1 MRVPVGQS
9 IERGYGFLFREP
21 LTILGLAWLPAAF
34 YALACGFWLKRLAT
48 AMLVSVRPAHGAL
61 NDFAR
66 LDFLGLVV
74 TTALL
79 SAAIAVP
86 LTRQALGQGDER
98 VAAYFVFGRREARL
112 FVSLTLLYALL
123 LFWLVASTVSLGM
136 AVTAAEAR
144 LPALW
149 QGVSIPALLDVAS
162 AAFIVAGFLFLSARF
177 GFLQAPAAAS
187 EQPSGLLAAWL
198 ASRGN
203 SWRLMA
209 VTVAMAVPL
218 GALLAAGL
226 SLWLGT
232 PLHGLLSAALPGS
245 QEAARYQYL
254 YDHADGFAAVA
265 AVALVLFQALFAG
278 ASACAYQAVTG
289 EAAEEAATETSAV
302 EPVWTQQPAFAYA
315 AHPASERY
323 SNDPVA
329 ERAAVSNISPPIEP
343 IAEIPL
349 PLAMVGYPGTATATP
364 VAEPAP
370 SAADHAV
377 AAAVPESVETATPR
391 AAEAA
396 PLPAALP
403 EEPSAP
409 APHTATSGATVT
421 PVEAAAPVA
430 EEQPPKAAGNGVP
443 AEAHAEP
450 PQAPP
455 LDPAGALAATAA
467 MQDPAAPPV

>member
-1 MRVPVGQS
+1 MKVPVGQS

-34 YALACGFWLKRLAT
+34 YTLACGFWLKRLAT

-112 FVSLTLLYALL
+112 FVGLTLLYALL
-123 LFWLVASTVSLGM
+123 LAWLVASTVSLGM

-144 LPALW
+144 LPTLW
-149 QGVSIPALLDVAS
+149 QGVGISALLDIAS
-162 AAFIVAGFLFLSARF
+162 AAVIVAGFLFLSARF

-187 EQPSGLLAAWL
+187 EQPSGPLAAWL

-209 VTVAMAVPL
+209 VTVAMAIPL

-232 PLHGLLSAALPGS
+232 PLDGLLSAALPGS
-245 QEAARYQYL
+245 QDAARYQYL
-254 YDHADGFAAVA
+254 YDHADAFAAIA
-265 AVALVLFQALFAG
+265 ALALVLFQALFAG
-278 ASACAYQAVTG
+278 ASAMAYQAVTG
-289 EAAEEAATETSAV
+289 EAAQQAEAEISAP
-302 EPVWTQQPAFAYA
+302 EPGWAHQPAFAY
-315 AHPASERY
+315 PARSVSEHDA
-323 SNDPVA
+323 SDPIA
-329 ERAAVSNISPPIEP
+329 ERAAHSDISPPIEP

-349 PLAMVGYPGTATATP
+349 PLAMVGYPETAAATA
-364 VAEPAP
+364 VVEPAA
-370 SAADHAV
+370 SAADH
-377 AAAVPESVETATPR
+377 AAAVPESAEVATAH
-391 AAEAA
+391 AAEA
-396 PLPAALP
+396 PPPPAALS

-409 APHTATSGATVT
+409 AAHAATSGATVT
-421 PVEAAAPVA
+421 PAEPAAPA
-430 EEQPPKAAGNGVP
+430 ADERPPKANGSP
-443 AEAHAEP
+443 AKAHTEP

-467 MQDPAAPPV
+467 MHEPAPPSAS

>member
-34 YALACGFWLKRLAT
+34 YVLACGFWLRRLAT

-79 SAAIAVP
+79 GAAIAMP

-112 FVSLTLLYALL
+112 FVGLTLLYALL
-123 LFWLVASTVSLGM
+123 LFWLVASTVFLGM
-136 AVTAAEAR
+136 AMAAAEAR

-162 AAFIVAGFLFLSARF
+162 AASVVAGFLFLSARF

-209 VTVAMAVPL
+209 ITVAMAIPL

-232 PLHGLLSAALPGS
+232 PLDVLLSAALPGS
-245 QEAARYQYL
+245 QDPVRYQYL
-254 YDHADGFAAVA
+254 YDHADGFAAIA
-265 AVALVLFQALFAG
+265 ALALVLFQALFAG
-278 ASACAYQAVTG
+278 ASANAYRAVTE
-289 EAAEEAATETSAV
+289 EAAEESDAEAAPPA
-302 EPVWTQQPAFAYA
+302 WAGQPAFAYA

-323 SNDPVA
+323 SSDPVA

-349 PLAMVGYPGTATATP
+349 PLAMVGYPGTAAATP
-364 VAEPAP
+364 LVEPAA
-370 SAADHAV
+370 SDADH
-377 AAAVPESVETATPR
+377 AAAVPESAELATAH
-391 AAEAA
+391 AAEA
-396 PLPAALP
+396 PPPPAALS

-409 APHTATSGATVT
+409 AAHTATSGATVT
-421 PVEAAAPVA
+421 PVEPAAPA
-430 EEQPPKAAGNGVP
+430 ADKQPPKANGTGSP
-443 AEAHAEP
+443 AEAHTEP

-467 MQDPAAPPV
+467 MHDPAAPPA

>member
-21 LTILGLAWLPAAF
+21 LTILGLVWLPAAF
-34 YALACGFWLKRLAT
+34 YALACSFWLKRLAT

-79 SAAIAVP
+79 GAAIAVP

-112 FVSLTLLYALL
+112 FVGLTLLYALL
-123 LFWLVASTVSLGM
+123 LSWLVASTVILGM

-144 LPALW
+144 LPTLW
-149 QGVSIPALLDVAS
+149 QGVGISALLDIAS

-209 VTVAMAVPL
+209 VTVAIAVPL

-232 PLHGLLSAALPGS
+232 PLDGLLSAALPGS
-245 QEAARYQYL
+245 QDPARYQYL
-254 YDHADGFAAVA
+254 YDRADGFAAVA
-265 AVALVLFQALFAG
+265 AVALVLVQALFAG
-278 ASACAYQAVTG
+278 ASANAYRALTG
-289 EAAEEAATETSAV
+289 EAAEESDADTAPPA
-302 EPVWTQQPAFAYA
+302 WTQQPAFAYA
-315 AHPASERY
+315 AHPASEPY
-323 SNDPVA
+323 SNDTVA
-329 ERAAVSNISPPIEP
+329 ERAVSDISPPIEP

-349 PLAMVGYPGTATATP
+349 PLAMIGYSGTA
-364 VAEPAP
+364 VANPMVEPAAL
-370 SAADHAV
+370 AADHAV
-377 AAAVPESVETATPR
+377 AAAVPESAEVATAH

-396 PLPAALP
+396 PLPAALS
-403 EEPSAP
+403 EESSAP
-409 APHTATSGATVT
+409 AALTATSGTTVT
-421 PVEAAAPVA
+421 PVEPAAPA
-430 EEQPPKAAGNGVP
+430 AGEQLPKANDNGAPVDAR
-443 AEAHAEP
+443 AES

-467 MQDPAAPPV
+467 MHDPAAPAA

>member
-1 MRVPVGQS
+1 MKVPVGQS

-21 LTILGLAWLPAAF
+21 LTILGLAWLPAVF

-98 VAAYFVFGRREARL
+98 VAAYFIFGRREARL
-112 FVSLTLLYALL
+112 FMSLTLLYALL
-123 LFWLVASTVSLGM
+123 LAWLVGSAVSLGM
-136 AVTAAEAR
+136 AVSAAEAR

-149 QGVSIPALLDVAS
+149 QGVSIPALLNVAT

-177 GFLQAPAAAS
+177 GFLQAPAVAS

-198 ASRGN
+198 ASRSN

-209 VTVAMAVPL
+209 VTVAIAVPL

-232 PLHGLLSAALPGS
+232 PLDGLLSAALPGS
-245 QEAARYQYL
+245 QDATRYQYL
-254 YDHADGFAAVA
+254 YDHADAFAAIA
-265 AVALVLFQALFAG
+265 AVALVLVQALFAG
-278 ASACAYQAVTG
+278 ASAMAYQAVTG
-289 EAAEEAATETSAV
+289 EAAEESDAEAAA
-302 EPVWTQQPAFAYA
+302 PAWTQQPAFAYP
-315 AHPASERY
+315 AHSASEHY
-323 SNDPVA
+323 SNDTVA
-329 ERAAVSNISPPIEP
+329 ERAASDISPPIEP

-349 PLAMVGYPGTATATP
+349 PLAMVGYPGTAAATVEPTAP
-364 VAEPAP
+364 VAE
-370 SAADHAV
+370 HAVV
-377 AAAVPESVETATPR
+377 AAAPESGELATVH
-391 AAEAA
+391 AAEA
-396 PLPAALP
+396 PPPPATLP

-409 APHTATSGATVT
+409 AAHIATSGATLT
-421 PVEAAAPVA
+421 PVEPAAPA
-430 EEQPPKAAGNGVP
+430 TDEQPPKASGTGGP

-455 LDPAGALAATAA
+455 IDPAGALASTAA
-467 MQDPAAPPV
+467 MHDPAAPRPS

>member
-1 MRVPVGQS
+1 MKVPVGQC

-21 LTILGLAWLPAAF
+21 LTIFGLAWLPAAF

-66 LDFLGLVV
+66 LDFLGLLV

-86 LTRQALGQGDER
+86 LTRQALGEGDER

-112 FVSLTLLYALL
+112 FVSLTLLYAVLL
-123 LFWLVASTVSLGM
+123 AWLVGSTVSLGM

-149 QGVSIPALLDVAS
+149 QGVSIPALLNVAS
-162 AAFIVAGFLFLSARF
+162 AAAIVAGFLFLSARF

-209 VTVAMAVPL
+209 VSVAIAVPL

-226 SLWLGT
+226 SLWLGI
-232 PLHGLLSAALPGS
+232 PLDGLLSAALPGS
-245 QEAARYQYL
+245 QDATRYQYL
-254 YDHADGFAAVA
+254 YDHTDAFAAVA
-265 AVALVLFQALFAG
+265 AFALVLFQALFAG
-278 ASACAYQAVTG
+278 ASAMAYQAVTG
-289 EAAEEAATETSAV
+289 EAAEDSDAEAAPPA
-302 EPVWTQQPAFAYA
+302 WTQQPAFTYA
-315 AHPASERY
+315 PHPASEHNV
-323 SNDPVA
+323 NDPVG

-349 PLAMVGYPGTATATP
+349 PLAMVGYPETAAATA
-364 VAEPAP
+364 VVEPAA
-370 SAADHAV
+370 SVADHAV
-377 AAAVPESVETATPR
+377 AAAVPESAELATVH

-396 PLPAALP
+396 PPPAALS

-409 APHTATSGATVT
+409 AAHTATSGATAT
-421 PVEAAAPVA
+421 PVEPAAPA
-430 EEQPPKAAGNGVP
+430 ADEQPAKADSIGGP
-443 AEAHAEP
+443 AEAHVEP
-450 PQAPP
+450 RQAPP

-467 MQDPAAPPV
+467 MHEPATPAI

>member
-9 IERGYGFLFREP
+9 IERGYGFVFREP

-34 YALACGFWLKRLAT
+34 YVLACGFWLRRLAT

-66 LDFLGLVV
+66 LDFLGLVA

-79 SAAIAVP
+79 SAAIAMP

-112 FVSLTLLYALL
+112 FVGLTLLYALL
-123 LFWLVASTVSLGM
+123 LSWLVASTVFLGM

-149 QGVSIPALLDVAS
+149 QSISIPALLDIAS
-162 AAFIVAGFLFLSARF
+162 AAAIVAGFVFLSARL

-209 VTVAMAVPL
+209 VTVAIAIPL

-232 PLHGLLSAALPGS
+232 PLDGLLSAALPGS
-245 QEAARYQYL
+245 QDAARYQYL
-254 YDHADGFAAVA
+254 YDHADAFGAIAAT
-265 AVALVLFQALFAG
+265 ALVLVQALFAG
-278 ASACAYQAVTG
+278 ASAMAYQAVTG
-289 EAAEEAATETSAV
+289 ETAQQAEAEVSTP
-302 EPVWTQQPAFAYA
+302 EPGWIHQPAFAYP
-315 AHPASERY
+315 AHSASEHH
-323 SNDPVA
+323 SNDPV
-329 ERAAVSNISPPIEP
+329 EEKAAASDISPPIEP
-343 IAEIPL
+343 IAEVPL
-349 PLAMVGYPGTATATP
+349 PLAMVGYPGTAAATP
-364 VAEPAP
+364 VVEPAAL
-370 SAADHAV
+370 AADHAV
-377 AAAVPESVETATPR
+377 AAAVPESAEVATAH
-391 AAEAA
+391 AAETA
-396 PLPAALP
+396 PLPAPLP

-409 APHTATSGATVT
+409 AAGSATPPEAAT
-421 PVEAAAPVA
+421 PVERAAPA
-430 EEQPPKAAGNGVP
+430 ADEQLPKANDNGPPANTRAGL
-443 AEAHAEP
+443 

-467 MQDPAAPPV
+467 MRDPAAPPA